1 MTINKQIHKMKRII
15 STVAVLLFVT
25 ASFAQNQ
32 VISDANA
39 QKRSIGSF
47 HAIKV
52 SHAIDLFLSQG
63 NEEAVAVSAKTDEY
77 RDRIKTEVENGV
89 LKIWYDEDGKFWK
102 NTGNKHLKAYV
113 SFKTL
118 DKLTASGASDVVMNG
133 TLKGDA
139 LSMNM
144 SGASDFKGSIGVRS
158 LDVDLSGASD
168 ATIDGKV
175 EDLVV
180 EASGASEFK
189 GYDLETENCKAHASG
204 ASDIKITVNKELN
217 AQASGASGV
226 YYKGNGVIR
235 DLKSS
240 GASSISKKS

>member
-1 MTINKQIHKMKRII
+1 MKRII
-15 STVAVLLFVT
+15 STIAVLLIVT

-32 VISDANA
+32 VIADPNA
-39 QKRSIGSF
+39 QKRDVSSF
-47 HAIKV
+47 HAIEV

-77 RDRIKTEVENGV
+77 RDHIKTVVENGV
-89 LKIWYDEDGKFWK
+89 LKIYYDEEKQFWK

-113 SFKTL
+113 SFKNI
-118 DKLTASGASDVVMNG
+118 DKLKASGASDVTMNG

-144 SGASDFKGSIGVRS
+144 SGASDFKGSIAVRS
-158 LDVDLSGASD
+158 LNVDLSGASD
-168 ATIDGKV
+168 VTIDGKAD
-175 EDLVV
+175 DLVIEV
-180 EASGASEFK
+180 SGASDFK

-204 ASDIKITVNKELN
+204 ASDIKVTVNKELE